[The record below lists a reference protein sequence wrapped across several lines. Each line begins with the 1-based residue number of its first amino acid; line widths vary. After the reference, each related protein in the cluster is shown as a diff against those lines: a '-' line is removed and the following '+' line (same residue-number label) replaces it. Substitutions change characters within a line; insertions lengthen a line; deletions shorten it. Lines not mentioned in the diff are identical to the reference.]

1 MSKRFPFHIMFV
13 KFCLQISFY
22 FNAQKYLKEAIR
34 NIYCALAK
42 QILMEFEKKKSD
54 FHNFSFASLAD

>member
-1 MSKRFPFHIMFV
+1 MFV